1 LCEKSCSNQQ
11 ESKKKK
17 NYFFH
22 KIKGE

>member
-1 LCEKSCSNQQ
+1 LSEKSCSNHQ

-17 NYFFH
+17 RYFFH